1 MATAPIY
8 GGPPGPASPPTPA
21 SPPSPAPKK
30 KKVGLLI
37 LVLVLVVGCVPCTG
51 VLAAIGLP
59 AFIGYVRRS
68 NTAEATSN
76 LRTLFAGAASY
87 YEQERMGP
95 DGTTQTHCT
104 VGPAVTP
111 NVPTDQKLMLGP
123 LDAAFSELGFAPF
136 DPVFFQYEIVAGPA
150 RCGHG
155 PNEALYS
162 FRAHGDLDGDGVTS
176 LFELSV
182 GTNEIGEVFR
192 APGFFVEQ
200 ELE

>member
-1 MATAPIY
+1 M
-8 GGPPGPASPPTPA
+8 
-21 SPPSPAPKK
+21 
-30 KKVGLLI
+30 
-37 LVLVLVVGCVPCTG
+37 LVLVVGCVPCTG
-51 VLAAIGLP
+51 VLAAIAIP
-59 AFIGYVRRS
+59 AFINYVRRS

-111 NVPTDQKLMLGP
+111 NVPTDQKQVLGP

-136 DPVFFQYEIVAGPA
+136 EPVFFQYEIVAGPA

-176 LFELSV
+176 LLELSV
-182 GTNEIGEVFR
+182 GTNEMGEVFR
-192 APGFFVEQ
+192 TPGFYVGQ